1 MAFFSVAS
9 QLGLTDFELDLC
21 FFSVLPVGGEGVF
34 VLPLRAFGEELL
46 AIREALLPCSS

>member
-1 MAFFSVAS
+1 MAFLSVTS
-9 QLGLTDFELDLC
+9 QFGLTVLELDLC

-46 AIREALLPCSS
+46 AVRVALLPCSS